1 MNKSKVLIF
10 VRYYLPGYKAGGP
23 VVSISEFINNLRKYL
38 YFYIITSDRDFLDV
52 KPYNNIKTNKWDR
65 RFKVIINYFENNY
78 YLYIRFILCLF
89 YKKKFNIFYFSSLF
103 DFKFTILPIFILKL
117 LNYSEKRI
125 IIAPRGELYSGA
137 LRIKKNKK
145 NFFLKI
151 SKKII
156 LFSNIVWHATSQ
168 EEKIIIQQVFPN
180 SNVILAQN
188 FFASINVNN
197 SYVNNRK
204 RKGKLNIVYYS
215 RITPKK
221 NLKYCIKILSKTSI
235 KFKMH
240 IYGPID
246 DNKYWN
252 DCENLIKKN
261 GGSEKFIYKGS
272 IKRKD
277 IFHTLSNYDLF
288 FLPTHGENF
297 GHVIFDAINCGLPVL
312 LSNNT
317 PWKNI
322 EKYSIGWSV
331 PLENEEKFIQ
341 IINSFQNWEL
351 SYKQNFNENSKKF
364 LIENFNLNDV
374 IISYKKLFNI

>member
-1 MNKSKVLIF
+1 MKKKKINSKTGDLFYSLWKKLNDIQ
-10 VRYYLPGYKAGGP
+10 
-23 VVSISEFINNLRKYL
+23 FIN
-38 YFYIITSDRDFLDV
+38 SV
-52 KPYNNIKTNKWDR
+52 
-65 RFKVIINYFENNY
+65 
-78 YLYIRFILCLF
+78 
-89 YKKKFNIFYFSSLF
+89 
-103 DFKFTILPIFILKL
+103 
-117 LNYSEKRI
+117 
-125 IIAPRGELYSGA
+125 
-137 LRIKKNKK
+137 
-145 NFFLKI
+145 
-151 SKKII
+151 
-156 LFSNIVWHATSQ
+156 
-168 EEKIIIQQVFPN
+168 
-180 SNVILAQN
+180 
-188 FFASINVNN
+188 
-197 SYVNNRK
+197 
-204 RKGKLNIVYYS
+204 
-215 RITPKK
+215 
-221 NLKYCIKILSKTSI
+221 
-235 KFKMH
+235 
-240 IYGPID
+240 
-246 DNKYWN
+246 
-252 DCENLIKKN
+252 NLIKKRLKIN
-261 GGSEKFIYKGS
+261 NFEEKRFKNKVILDVGCGSGRFCILANQLKAKKVFGIDSS